1 MRNELILLSSGVSTH
16 LLRGVGTVGI
26 DGVTVENLVINGDT
40 FAGWTGYDT
49 IVDGWATKSANA
61 ATLFSISAAALSN
74 VVAGH
79 KYLVCAKIR
88 LNSGFNNSE
97 ATKFSIMRFGGSSS
111 KYNFT
116 RFLLSATAYP
126 DGTELTLSVIATA
139 QTEHADGNSRM
150 YLSAYNQL
158 HAINVSFTQIK
169 LIDLTAY
176 GLESLTTAQLDDLIP
191 VYFEGKKTFGGVGC
205 LVSKDSAEAETG
217 RMYFETTPMYSNA
230 TLKDVLA
237 YDGGKYY
244 HTHNVDS
251 DGVAIAEPY
260 DTEVDTNGQFLA
272 LSEGTVTYEPWYPDI
287 AVYTDKFTLTKAITA
302 VKELYKYGS
311 ETPITD
317 AVIAGDGLS
326 FTSASLTAGDLA
338 YGVFEFDEP
347 LRPLMT
353 IKRRSR
359 KLGTDGGV
367 GMNEIF
373 MELLRHKI
381 EQGQIEAEDLPQEVR
396 EQLADTTGQN

>member
-16 LLRGVGTVGI
+16 LLRDVGTVGV
-26 DGVTVENLVINGDT
+26 DGVTVENVLVNGAFGSGVTGWTPSYASLSVSNRVLNITSNGDSYLAQAT
-40 FAGWTGYDT
+40 NYYDRVLNT
-49 IVDGWATKSANA
+49 TVYVRARARVTNPSAIELRIRFLNGSKELIIANPVENQWYQYSAIYNNTTLSTSAQNYVRHSYATKEIALGKVAECEGMMILNLTALGLDSLTVEQVDHLVDGGY
-61 ATLFSISAAALSN
+61 F
-74 VVAGH
+74 
-79 KYLVCAKIR
+79 
-88 LNSGFNNSE
+88 
-97 ATKFSIMRFGGSSS
+97 
-111 KYNFT
+111 
-116 RFLLSATAYP
+116 
-126 DGTELTLSVIATA
+126 DGE
-139 QTEHADGNSRM
+139 Q
-150 YLSAYNQL
+150 
-158 HAINVSFTQIK
+158 
-169 LIDLTAY
+169 
-176 GLESLTTAQLDDLIP
+176 
-191 VYFEGKKTFGGVGC
+191 TFGGVGC
-205 LVSKDSAEAETG
+205 LVSKDSAEVEVG
-217 RMYFETTPMYSNA
+217 RMYFNTDPMYSNA
-230 TLKDVLA
+230 TAKDTLT
-237 YDGGKYY
+237 YRGGKYY

-251 DGVAIAEPY
+251 DGNAIATPY
-260 DTEVDTNGQFLA
+260 DTEVETNGQLFLA

-302 VKELYKYGS
+302 IKELYKYGS

-353 IKRRSR
+353 IKRCSR
-359 KLGTDGGV
+359 KLWTDGGV

>member
-16 LLRGVGTVGI
+16 LLRDVGTVGI
-26 DGVTVENLVINGDT
+26 DGVTVENLILWGQFPNTTGWKFGDNVTSGSISGNIMSFIGGGAPSSTSRNWVLRMSNDFPINVGDKIAIIFKAKAENSGT
-40 FAGWTGYDT
+40 LFYVGYDYDNT
-49 IVDGWATKSANA
+49 SVI
-61 ATLFSISAAALSN
+61 LST
-74 VVAGH
+74 
-79 KYLVCAKIR
+79 YYQMYC
-88 LNSGFNNSE
+88 
-97 ATKFSIMRFGGSSS
+97 
-111 KYNFT
+111 
-116 RFLLSATAYP
+116 
-126 DGTELTLSVIATA
+126 VIATITDTA
-139 QTEHADGNSRM
+139 KTRFAASAGQRVYIDGSGNNGVRVANLTNLGLAS
-150 YLSAYNQL
+150 
-158 HAINVSFTQIK
+158 
-169 LIDLTAY
+169 LTA
-176 GLESLTTAQLDDLIP
+176 AQLADLLP
-191 VYFEGKKTFGGVGC
+191 SYFEGKKTFGGVGC
-205 LVSKDSAEAETG
+205 LVSKDSAEVEVG
-217 RMYFETTPMYSNA
+217 RMYFSTDPMYSNA
-230 TLKDVLA
+230 TAKDTLT
-237 YDGGKYY
+237 YSGGKYY

-251 DGVAIAEPY
+251 DGNAIATPY
-260 DTEVDTNGQFLA
+260 DTEVETNGQLFLA

-326 FTSASLTAGDLA
+326 FTSVGLTAGDLV

-359 KLGTDGGV
+359 KLWTDGGV